1 MGYDIISSRTKKEWF
16 NDGSLHHI
24 QCQYAYQPVFKNA
37 LGYDIKELSG
47 RLLKR
52 NITKYISELD
62 KIINAL
68 ENNTINIPMYA
79 GYLSNCSQERLID
92 EFKELRYLISDGKIG
107 YIDIS

>member
-24 QCQYAYQPVFKNA
+24 QCQYAYQPFFKEA
-37 LGYDIKELSG
+37 LGYDIKELNG

-52 NITKYISELD
+52 DIAKYVSELD

-68 ENNTINIPMYA
+68 ENNTVNIPMYA
-79 GYLSNCSQERLID
+79 GNLSNCSPERLIN
-92 EFKELRYLISDGKIG
+92 EFKELKDLIIDCKIG
-107 YIDIS
+107 YISIS